1 MIMISPFLF
10 SSLRKNI
17 FFIIIFVALASP
29 FYAQT
34 SQESLKLM
42 QEYEQS
48 QKRNRNTGIMDQE
61 NQALISPT
69 ILSPDQATIIPFKT
83 DEADVDSSSLYFG
96 YDFFN
101 LRDEVIFSEN
111 LPTPASYVLGPGDE
125 IIIAIWGETQLHS
138 TYTIT
143 KDGKIYDDKVG
154 LLHPSHKTIKDV
166 RDYVKKQFARVYATL
181 KDPNPTSF
189 IDVSLGE
196 LGSINVNFVGELTYP
211 GIYAIHPFS
220 TVITGLIQAG
230 GVDSTGSL
238 RNIQVKRENEL
249 AFNVDLYDYLL
260 KGNLP
265 KNIQLRDQDIVI
277 VPVRKSTIK
286 VDSAVVRPGIYESR
300 PGETILQIIDY
311 AGGLKVTASETI
323 GLKRIISSKER
334 VSKDQS
340 IENYYIEFE
349 NANIATVQNGD
360 NITVRSMFKNI
371 NQVEIIGQVKTP
383 GIYYFNEG
391 MQLQDLIDL
400 GGGFRDSTFLKTINF
415 KQSELIRRNP
425 KSRYDQ
431 IIPINLGK
439 LIAGDKLENIR
450 LQNTDRF
457 VVHANKNYFEK
468 ENIKILGEVQVP
480 GSYPQ
485 LSDQESLQSFID
497 RADGFTSKAHTEGIE
512 IFRDSLR
519 VAWENTNIPLAPGD
533 SVVIKEKR
541 GVVMVKG
548 EVYNS
553 GLVEFQKGKSLKYYL
568 DAAGGITPEGNRNDV
583 LVIYANG
590 VVKPKKLLNV
600 PRVKDG
606 STIIVNMKE
615 IEETFNPTELAATVA
630 SFLSS
635 IVTIIVL
642 SQQIQ
647 G

>member
-1 MIMISPFLF
+1 MISPFPF

-17 FFIIIFVALASP
+17 FFIIIYFALASP

-34 SQESLKLM
+34 SQESRKLM
-42 QEYEQS
+42 REYEQLQS
-48 QKRNRNTGIMDQE
+48 RDPKILDQE
-61 NQALISPT
+61 DQTIVRPT
-69 ILSPDQATIIPFKT
+69 ILSPSETMIIPFET
-83 DEADVDSSSLYFG
+83 DETDVDSSLQFFG
-96 YDFFN
+96 YDFFT
-101 LRDEVIFSEN
+101 LRDELIFSEN

-125 IIIAIWGETQLHS
+125 IIISIWGETQLRN

-143 KDGKIYDDKVG
+143 KDGKIYDDNVG
-154 LLHPSHKTIKDV
+154 LLYPSHKTIEDV
-166 RDYVKKQFARVYATL
+166 RDYVKKQFARFYITL

-196 LGSINVNFVGELTYP
+196 LRSINVNFVGEITYP

-230 GVDSTGSL
+230 GVDSSGSL

-249 AFNVDLYDYLL
+249 AINVDLYDYLL

-323 GLKRIISSKER
+323 GLRRIISRKEK

-340 IENYYIEFE
+340 IQNYYIEFE
-349 NANIATVQNGD
+349 NADITTVQNGD
-360 NITVRSMFKNI
+360 NIIVRSMFNNI
-371 NQVEIIGQVKTP
+371 SQVEIIGQVKTP

-391 MQLQDLIDL
+391 MQLLDLIDL
-400 GGGFRDSTFLKTINF
+400 GGGFRDTTFLKTINF
-415 KQSELIRRNP
+415 KQSELMRRNP
-425 KSRYDQ
+425 KSRYEQ
-431 IIPINLGK
+431 IIPINLEK
-439 LIAGDKLENIR
+439 LVTGDKSENIL
-450 LQNTDRF
+450 LQNMDRF
-457 VVHANKNYFEK
+457 VVHSNQNYFEK
-468 ENIKILGEVQVP
+468 ENIKILGEVKVP

-485 LSDQESLQSFID
+485 LSDHESLQSFID
-497 RADGFTSKAHTEGIE
+497 RADGFTSMAHTEGIE
-512 IFRDSLR
+512 IFRDTLR

-533 SVVIKEKR
+533 SVVIKEKP
-541 GVVMVKG
+541 GVVMVTG

-568 DAAGGITPEGNRNDV
+568 DAAGGITPEGNSNDV
-583 LVIYANG
+583 IVIYANG
-590 VVKPKKLLNV
+590 VVRPKKLLNI

-606 STIIVNMKE
+606 STIIVNVKE
-615 IEETFNPTELAATVA
+615 IEETFNPTEMATTIA

-647 G
+647 N